1 MRELGL
7 TGLILVLFGLGGRYA
22 TGQLGAFTWIH
33 LGLGGVA
40 LLAAALLQLRSW
52 RGAGTAAA
60 RRLLLPRLL
69 WVVLA
74 LAGSIGLE
82 RAVSAAGTRLDWT
95 ADGRFELAPATRE
108 ALAQLDAPLV
118 ATLFHERGDPRT
130 RRVRLLLESLAD
142 AGPVEARSRFAE
154 EAEEELERFGVA
166 TANAV
171 VLEYRGRFA
180 LVPRATEGA
189 LLDGIRSLQGGR
201 RRTLYAAIGEGEGD
215 LASGKPFGFS
225 GLAEAL
231 RSEGYDLRE
240 LVLATASDVPA
251 DAAALLVIGPQRA
264 LPPAGIEAIRRH
276 LGRGGRLV
284 ALLEPGVASGL
295 EPLLERYGFALP
307 DGVVVDPESGPIEGG
322 APGLNPV
329 LRAYARHPITRG
341 LGERTMTFFL
351 RARPVS
357 AERKPAPEDVLT
369 SLAFTGRSAWL
380 DPDPKGV
387 LARLRPTPPA
397 GLVEQRYA
405 LAAAG
410 RYPRPEGEARIVVFG
425 DSGFATNQYLR
436 ALYNVDL
443 LLNAVHWVTEDE
455 RRITLRPKAIT
466 PDQDPLTPQ
475 QTLAMLYGVGLL
487 VPELLL
493 IASALTWLRTRS
505 G

>member
-7 TGLILVLFGLGGRYA
+7 TGLILLLFGLGARYA
-22 TGQLGAFTWIH
+22 TGELGTFTWIH
-33 LGLGGVA
+33 VGLGTTA
-40 LLAAALLQLRSW
+40 LLAAGVLQLRRW

-69 WVVLA
+69 WVGIA
-74 LAGSIGLE
+74 LAGAIGLE
-82 RAVSAAGTRLDWT
+82 RAVSSAGTRLDWT
-95 ADGRFELAPATRE
+95 ADGRFALAPATRE
-108 ALAQLDAPLV
+108 ALARLDQPLV
-118 ATLFHERGDPRT
+118 ATLYHDRGDPRT
-130 RRVRLLLESLAD
+130 RRVRLLLESLAE
-142 AGPVEARSRFAE
+142 AGPVEVRSRFAE
-154 EAEEELERFGVA
+154 EAEEELERFDIS

-171 VLEYRGRFA
+171 VLEYHGRFA

-189 LLDGIRSLQGGR
+189 LLDGIRSLQGGP

-215 LASGKPFGFS
+215 LASGEPFGFS

-231 RSEGYDLRE
+231 QSEGYDLHE
-240 LVLATASDVPA
+240 IVLATTPQLPD

-264 LPPAGIEAIRRH
+264 LPPAGMEAIRGY
-276 LGRGGRLV
+276 LARGGRLV
-284 ALLEPGVASGL
+284 ALLEPGIASGL
-295 EPLLERYGFALP
+295 EPLLEGYGFALP
-307 DGVVVDPESGPIEGG
+307 DGVVVDPDAGPIEGG

-329 LRAYARHPITRG
+329 LRAYARHPITQG
-341 LGERTMTFFL
+341 LDERTMTFFL

-357 AERKPAPEDVLT
+357 AERKPAADDVLA

-397 GLVEQRYA
+397 ERVEQRYA

-410 RYPRPEGEARIVVFG
+410 AYPRPEGEARIVLFG
-425 DSGFATNQYLR
+425 DSDFATNQYLR
-436 ALYNVDL
+436 ALYNLDL
-443 LLNAVHWVTEDE
+443 LLNAVHWATQDE
-455 RRITLRPKAIT
+455 RKITLRPKSIT

-475 QTLAMLYGVGLL
+475 QTLGMLYGVGLL

-493 IASALTWLRTRS
+493 IASALAWLRTRS